1 MDADLARHGD
11 ALGTIRGGVA
21 DGCDQ
26 LAGATSWLLA
36 SYERDAW
43 IPGAVAHSLLMLTGT
58 VAGGWQMARAAVAA
72 SDRLAGDAG
81 DREFY
86 EAKIITARFFAEQIM
101 PTAAAYRRA
110 IEYGSD
116 TVMALSEDQF

>member
-1 MDADLARHGD
+1 
-11 ALGTIRGGVA
+11 
-21 DGCDQ
+21 
-26 LAGATSWLLA
+26 
-36 SYERDAW
+36 
-43 IPGAVAHSLLMLTGT
+43 
-58 VAGGWQMARAAVAA
+58 MARAAVAA
-72 SDRLAGDAG
+72 SDHLAGDAG

-101 PTAAAYRRA
+101 PMAAAYRRA